1 MCSTKTGSFIPE
13 LSGWSFP
20 GCRVEI
26 TYCTV
31 VLNACFNFTNFSNWL
46 SFCRG
51 VKLTALRLITEKK
64 REEKKNMSRL
74 KSKRKSIHALWSLC
88 PRLPMKL
95 ITAGKRR
102 AKKTLCFC
110 VDFWDYCIS
119 FPQASV
125 PISSTSHK
133 LQIIIYTFPATK
145 KKNPKEIMRQ
155 RGASVSVLIVQMLGL
170 GLGKYSGSV
179 GSLNICFPSHDW
191 SLEKAEKAPRCVASL
206 CRGLQLFKFRPPR
219 SLRHAGTPLKI

>member
-1 MCSTKTGSFIPE
+1 MFFLEEVLTFSQCLCFLNLSNSVSNCCILCPTTSPELSPVWQICSTKTGSFIPE

-51 VKLTALRLITEKK
+51 VKLTALRLVTEKK

-145 KKNPKEIMRQ
+145 KKESKGNYEAER
-155 RGASVSVLIVQMLGL
+155 SECLGFDRADART
-170 GLGKYSGSV
+170 GTGGV
-179 GSLNICFPSHDW
+179 
-191 SLEKAEKAPRCVASL
+191 
-206 CRGLQLFKFRPPR
+206 FR
-219 SLRHAGTPLKI
+219 